1 MSLWVARPGTFSLVV
16 DAGRPGTRRLGVP
29 VGGPADR
36 TAMALGNALVGNP
49 PFAPALEVTLTG
61 PALVASVDVGMCVF
75 GAPFRVRRHGD
86 LIEPGHTFTL
96 RAGQTLDIG
105 GTPDRCRAY
114 VCVVGGFTVPPV
126 LGSATA
132 FAPVRDGDELPC
144 VTSRLAG
151 RSIAFAPPAVG
162 RLRCLPGPQADWFDD
177 AFFRTTYRVTPASN
191 RMGVRLDGPPLT
203 MPKRELVSEP
213 VAPGAVQVTNEGKPI
228 VLGVDGQTIGG
239 YPKAAHVIDAD
250 LDRLGQL
257 RPGDEVTFTRVSEEE
272 AEAAGAAVRAE
283 LGRWWRRLAL

>member
-1 MSLWVARPGTFSLVV
+1 MSLRVARPGTFSLVV

-29 VGGPADR
+29 LGGPADR
-36 TAMALGNALVGNP
+36 TSMSLGNALVGNL

-61 PALVASVDVGMCVF
+61 PALVATGDVGMCVF
-75 GAPFRVRRHGD
+75 GAPFRIRRDGD
-86 LIEPGHTFTL
+86 PIEPGHSFTL

-105 GTPDRCRAY
+105 GTPDHCRAY
-114 VCVVGGFTVPPV
+114 VCVVGGFTVLPV

-132 FAPVRDGDELPC
+132 FAPIREGDELPC
-144 VTSRLAG
+144 VTSRLPG
-151 RSIAFAPPAVG
+151 RSIEFVRSAVG
-162 RLRCLPGPQADWFDD
+162 RLRCLPGPQADWFDE

-239 YPKAAHVIDAD
+239 YPKVAHVIDAD

-257 RPGDEVTFTRVSEEE
+257 RPGDEVTFMRVSEEE
-272 AEAAGAAVRAE
+272 AEKAGAARAE
-283 LGRWWRRLAL
+283 LRRWLRRLAL